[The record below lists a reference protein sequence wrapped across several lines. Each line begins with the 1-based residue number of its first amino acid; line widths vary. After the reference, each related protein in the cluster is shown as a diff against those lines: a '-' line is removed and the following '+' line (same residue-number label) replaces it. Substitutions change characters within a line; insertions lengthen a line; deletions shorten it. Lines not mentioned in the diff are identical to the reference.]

1 MFVPKIRGENFMY
14 HQDWLMRKI
23 ETIIQMVAKIIFK
36 KDFERD
42 NIQFDIYDESN
53 SVEIHRLYER
63 LIDLINELKINEA
76 ENILFV
82 EINNDDLIYIKIAVD
97 FYNRLNKLNDEELE
111 RANFTR
117 EEIKSGL
124 EDILKLYNISLTI

>member
-1 MFVPKIRGENFMY
+1 
-14 HQDWLMRKI
+14 MRKI

>member
-1 MFVPKIRGENFMY
+1 MFVPKIRGGNFMY

>member
-1 MFVPKIRGENFMY
+1 MY

>member
-14 HQDWLMRKI
+14 HQDWFMRKI

>member
-1 MFVPKIRGENFMY
+1 MY

-63 LIDLINELKINEA
+63 LIDLINKLKINEA